1 MRYEFQNQ
9 YGIFD
14 FTPEDEVYARLTEI
28 IISKRFKELP
38 SIFEICKCTI
48 YDITNENISFEP
60 RFFNIGKIG
69 NHFIFI
75 FSSEQSAVDG
85 LQLHYEKM
93 KEIDSKE
100 FMEVYNGILHE
111 DNCNEEEDNNAI
123 KLSKSHPKPQKQ
135 LSSDFVYYKLPSLNA
150 LFYISLP
157 EASALYEC
165 NGSYLLYA
173 QSCMLLDDF
182 FDRFYGSGVKCLI
195 SKNISKMTKGE

>member
-14 FTPEDEVYARLTEI
+14 FTSEDEVYTKLIEI
-28 IISKRFKELP
+28 TVSKRFKELP
-38 SIFEICKCTI
+38 NIFEICMCTI

-60 RFFNIGKIG
+60 HFFNIGKIG

-75 FSSEQSAVDG
+75 FSSEQSAIDG
-85 LQLHYEKM
+85 LQLCYEKM

-100 FMEVYNGILHE
+100 FMEVYNGILQE
-111 DNCNEEEDNNAI
+111 DNYSEEEDNNTI
-123 KLSKSHPKPQKQ
+123 KVSESHSKPQKQ
-135 LSSDFVYYKLPSLNA
+135 LSSDFVYYKLPSLNS
-150 LFYISLP
+150 LFCITLP
-157 EASALYEC
+157 ETAALYEC
-165 NGSYLLYA
+165 DGSYLLYTE
-173 QSCMLLDDF
+173 SCMLLDDF

>member
-14 FTPEDEVYARLTEI
+14 FTPEDEVYTRLTEI

-38 SIFEICKCTI
+38 SIFEICMCTI

-60 RFFNIGKIG
+60 HFFNIGKIG

-123 KLSKSHPKPQKQ
+123 KLSKSHPKPQNQ

-182 FDRFYGSGVKCLI
+182 FDRFYGSGVVCK
-195 SKNISKMTKGE
+195 